1 MWIVYG
7 EPCGSQLFATLRN
20 LSDFV
25 EPHAVRVVELRK
37 PAKCTTLGHTMAQR
51 DETGQPASVQRS
63 FRLSQRTLELLGERA
78 DETSESRNALAER
91 LLDEGL
97 HIDRHP
103 LIRFRVGASGVRR
116 PALVGTRLD
125 IWQVVDTVRGERGDV
140 AEAARY
146 LGTTEGLVR
155 AAIDYY
161 ADFTAEVDAQRAEEI
176 AFAEHARDRS
186 ARARRVLE

>member
-20 LSDFV
+20 LSD
-25 EPHAVRVVELRK
+25 VVELRNL
-37 PAKCTTLGHTMAQR
+37 AGCTTLGHTMAQR

-63 FRLSQRTLELLGERA
+63 FRLSPRTLELLGERA

-103 LIRFRVGASGVRR
+103 LIRFRVGA
-116 PALVGTRLD
+116 
-125 IWQVVDTVRGERGDV
+125 
-140 AEAARY
+140 
-146 LGTTEGLVR
+146 
-155 AAIDYY
+155 
-161 ADFTAEVDAQRAEEI
+161 
-176 AFAEHARDRS
+176 
-186 ARARRVLE
+186 

>member
-7 EPCGSQLFATLRN
+7 EPVRKPALRDPQD

-25 EPHAVRVVELRK
+25 EPHAVRFVELRK
-37 PAKCTTLGHTMAQR
+37 PTKCTTLGHTMAQR

-63 FRLSQRTLELLGERA
+63 FRLSPRTLELLGERA

-103 LIRFRVGASGVRR
+103 LIRFRVGA
-116 PALVGTRLD
+116 
-125 IWQVVDTVRGERGDV
+125 
-140 AEAARY
+140 
-146 LGTTEGLVR
+146 
-155 AAIDYY
+155 
-161 ADFTAEVDAQRAEEI
+161 
-176 AFAEHARDRS
+176 
-186 ARARRVLE
+186 